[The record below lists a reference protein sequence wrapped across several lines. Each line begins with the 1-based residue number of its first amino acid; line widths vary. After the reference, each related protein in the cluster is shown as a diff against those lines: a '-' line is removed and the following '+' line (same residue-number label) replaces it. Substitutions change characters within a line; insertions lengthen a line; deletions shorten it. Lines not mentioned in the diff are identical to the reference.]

1 MARQRGHD
9 RWIGRIVR
17 ALFALWAEGTRR
29 RRLGHQAGRRKNV
42 SHPQQIIPHGHVLRY
57 TLRERLVHWIAG
69 VSYVYLL
76 GTGLAFWSPWLF
88 WLAAALGG
96 AQVSRTLHSWAGLIF
111 VGAVWYMYV
120 MWAPQMK
127 HTDDDRRWW
136 KALKYYSTNQDEKM
150 PPAGRYNAGQ
160 KFLFWGFFWCSLL
173 LLLSG
178 VFLWAPQYFAWHSLL
193 AMRIAVLVH
202 ASAALFTI
210 GLFMIHLYMGIFAER
225 GAFGSVIRGDV
236 SIAFA
241 KRYHPTWYKE
251 IVGESSSPR
260 K

>member
-1 MARQRGHD
+1 M
-9 RWIGRIVR
+9 
-17 ALFALWAEGTRR
+17 
-29 RRLGHQAGRRKNV
+29 

-111 VGAVWYMYV
+111 VGAMWYMYV